1 MWVFFSVLIF
11 TLTTGSKKFDIYE
24 LNDEKKEETEKN
36 ETAKIDLNQNDT
48 TYVEDENVS
57 LPESF
62 SENDYIRSF
71 SLVKKQI
78 HHWCYSIHWLI
89 LLYMILTL
97 ILYSENIMNNLLSR
111 LFSKKVQVRLIWWSI
126 VIRFSYKL
134 SLIIKSWGSNLIL
147 Y

>member
-1 MWVFFSVLIF
+1 MRFFFSVLIF

-78 HHWCYSIHWLI
+78 HH
-89 LLYMILTL
+89 
-97 ILYSENIMNNLLSR
+97 
-111 LFSKKVQVRLIWWSI
+111 
-126 VIRFSYKL
+126 
-134 SLIIKSWGSNLIL
+134 
-147 Y
+147 